1 MEAFWSAGT
10 CHRFVLLGRYYV
22 HSSDQ
27 SGDKSPHSK
36 ELLGGNEVKYA
47 GCVLILLLMA
57 TFCVRAQQPLSPWL
71 SDSERERFETLR
83 RSGLD
88 ALYNIDYDK
97 AQRDFKEIVQLYPN
111 HPGGYQLLAARVWIK
126 TLYESRRL
134 QSSLYS
140 SESFYT
146 NGDDKVD
153 PQVVAEFRSLTR
165 EAKRLAEAKLK
176 QDPNN
181 VEALDF
187 LAVTEG
193 LKASF
198 EEAVERRHLAAL
210 RDGNDAVDH
219 HRAVLK
225 LDPKFIDAQ
234 LTVGL
239 YEYVVGSLPLHIKI
253 IAGVT
258 GFHGSKKRG
267 LAMIEQ
273 VTKEGRWSR
282 DDAKTLLILLYTREK
297 RFADALALTRDLS
310 AKYPRNYLFRLETA
324 DALVSMAE
332 AKRKAKDV
340 VAATQAEKEAFATF
354 DELLRD
360 RAVRDTAA
368 RALDLIHFK
377 YGEVLLLAGQ
387 QDRAAKEFLAAT
399 RIERAEPGLVTM
411 AHLYA
416 ARAFDVA
423 GKREEALTQYKEVLA
438 RPNVYDAH
446 DEAKK
451 GLRQAYK
458 AEQSQGPEAGTGGEK
473 LGAVQ
478 QH

>member
-1 MEAFWSAGT
+1 LGENFFGGNVVNY
-10 CHRFVLLGRYYV
+10 FVCILVMLF
-22 HSSDQ
+22 
-27 SGDKSPHSK
+27 SPTFLVQGQQPPSTW
-36 ELLGGNEVKYA
+36 LGGTE
-47 GCVLILLLMA
+47 
-57 TFCVRAQQPLSPWL
+57 RA
-71 SDSERERFETLR
+71 RFETLR
-83 RSGLD
+83 QGGIE
-88 ALYNIDYDK
+88 ALYNLDYDK
-97 AQRDFKEIVQLYPN
+97 AQRDFKEIASLYPA
-111 HPGGYQLLAARVWIK
+111 HPGGPQLLATRVWIK
-126 TLYESRRL
+126 TLYETRRL

-153 PQVVAEFRSLTR
+153 PKVVEEFRRLTR

-176 QDPNN
+176 QDPKN
-181 VEALDF
+181 VEALDS
-187 LAVTEG
+187 LATTEG

-239 YEYVVGSLPLHIKI
+239 YEYVVGSLPLPIKI
-253 IAGVT
+253 IVGVT

-273 VTKEGRWSR
+273 VTKEGRWSQ
-282 DDAKTLLILLYTREK
+282 DDAKTLLILLYTREQ
-297 RFADALALTRDLS
+297 RFADALALTRELS

-340 VAATQAEKEAFATF
+340 VVATQAEKEAFATF

-387 QDRAAKEFLAAT
+387 QDHAAKEFLAAT
-399 RIERAEPGLVTM
+399 RVERAEPGLVTM

-458 AEQSQGPEAGTGGEK
+458 AEQGPGQETGAGGEK
-473 LGAVQ
+473 LGSVQ
-478 QH
+478 QD